1 LHGRV
6 KRSFA
11 PAKHASATG
20 CASVAGQI
28 EGARAA
34 PTDQGCAVLAALLA
48 KGWRGWG
55 LLSGQSG
62 NRMPLRAFRVV
73 IHCRPTQYENAATHL
88 RHPKLANNNFS
99 NSLSRIRSRF
109 KFPIMLIYSFAAA
122 VSDFNVSTEVPKVPC
137 QSCCFKPAQIF
148 LENLRKCLDE
158 LLCLHRTHGAS
169 MALANVIKHLK
180 FRARKLQQGLKG
192 HHPLQ
197 SFACAAW
204 ADEMVSTDARH
215 YKRPPA
221 KADPAA
227 LSFRASDRCSNLSFR
242 QVQPPYSPDLN
253 PIEPSFSKLKTHLRK
268 AGERSVPAL

>member
-1 LHGRV
+1 MLVQDIPQFRRRLPAEAAIRAKTELEQIFAGYRNPFLEPRHVMDCSKINTGALRPKVAQRRKELVIAAVQDGNVNPVYGPPGGFNKGVSKFHGLAEIIWLEPRP
-6 KRSFA
+6 
-11 PAKHASATG
+11 PA
-20 CASVAGQI
+20 
-28 EGARAA
+28 EGAEVKMIAER
-34 PTDQGCAVLAALLA
+34 
-48 KGWRGWG
+48 
-55 LLSGQSG
+55 
-62 NRMPLRAFRVV
+62 
-73 IHCRPTQYENAATHL
+73 
-88 RHPKLANNNFS
+88 
-99 NSLSRIRSRF
+99 
-109 KFPIMLIYSFAAA
+109 
-122 VSDFNVSTEVPKVPC
+122 NVP
-137 QSCCFKPAQIF
+137 
-148 LENLRKCLDE
+148 LDE

>member
-1 LHGRV
+1 
-6 KRSFA
+6 
-11 PAKHASATG
+11 
-20 CASVAGQI
+20 
-28 EGARAA
+28 
-34 PTDQGCAVLAALLA
+34 
-48 KGWRGWG
+48 
-55 LLSGQSG
+55 
-62 NRMPLRAFRVV
+62 M
-73 IHCRPTQYENAATHL
+73 
-88 RHPKLANNNFS
+88 
-99 NSLSRIRSRF
+99 
-109 KFPIMLIYSFAAA
+109 
-122 VSDFNVSTEVPKVPC
+122 
-137 QSCCFKPAQIF
+137 
-148 LENLRKCLDE
+148 DE

-242 QVQPPYSPDLN
+242 QGPSGRHYPYD
-253 PIEPSFSKLKTHLRK
+253 
-268 AGERSVPAL
+268 ALVIATGCVARELPQGAAAP

>member
-1 LHGRV
+1 
-6 KRSFA
+6 
-11 PAKHASATG
+11 
-20 CASVAGQI
+20 
-28 EGARAA
+28 
-34 PTDQGCAVLAALLA
+34 
-48 KGWRGWG
+48 
-55 LLSGQSG
+55 
-62 NRMPLRAFRVV
+62 
-73 IHCRPTQYENAATHL
+73 
-88 RHPKLANNNFS
+88 
-99 NSLSRIRSRF
+99 
-109 KFPIMLIYSFAAA
+109 
-122 VSDFNVSTEVPKVPC
+122 VPC

-192 HHPLQ
+192 HHQLQ

-227 LSFRASDRCSNLSFR
+227 LSFRASDRCSSLSFR
-242 QVQPPYSPDLN
+242 QAQPPYSPTSIRSSRPSANSKRICARPGSAQSPRSKIASETFCRPLPRRVQQLLHLR
-253 PIEPSFSKLKTHLRK
+253 PIRSKLNGFRAK
-268 AGERSVPAL
+268 

>member
-1 LHGRV
+1 VRG
-6 KRSFA
+6 
-11 PAKHASATG
+11 
-20 CASVAGQI
+20 AGSN
-28 EGARAA
+28 
-34 PTDQGCAVLAALLA
+34 P
-48 KGWRGWG
+48 
-55 LLSGQSG
+55 
-62 NRMPLRAFRVV
+62 
-73 IHCRPTQYENAATHL
+73 RPYRDRTQYENAATHL
-88 RHPKLANNNFS
+88 HHPKLANNNFT
-99 NSLSRIRSRF
+99 NSLSRIRSRLF

-122 VSDFNVSTEVPKVPC
+122 ISDFNVSTEVPKVPC

-192 HHPLQ
+192 HRPLQ

>member
-1 LHGRV
+1 M
-6 KRSFA
+6 S
-11 PAKHASATG
+11 
-20 CASVAGQI
+20 
-28 EGARAA
+28 
-34 PTDQGCAVLAALLA
+34 
-48 KGWRGWG
+48 
-55 LLSGQSG
+55 
-62 NRMPLRAFRVV
+62 AFRGLQSSERHHGAPGRSLMT
-73 IHCRPTQYENAATHL
+73 HCRPTQYENAATHL
-88 RHPKLANNNFS
+88 HHPKLANNNFT
-99 NSLSRIRSRF
+99 NSLSRIRSRLF

>member
-1 LHGRV
+1 M
-6 KRSFA
+6 
-11 PAKHASATG
+11 T
-20 CASVAGQI
+20 
-28 EGARAA
+28 
-34 PTDQGCAVLAALLA
+34 
-48 KGWRGWG
+48 
-55 LLSGQSG
+55 
-62 NRMPLRAFRVV
+62 
-73 IHCRPTQYENAATHL
+73 HCRRTQYENAATHL
-88 RHPKLANNNFS
+88 HHPKLANNNFT
-99 NSLSRIRSRF
+99 NSLSRIRSRLF
-109 KFPIMLIYSFAAA
+109 KFPIMLIYSFTAA

-227 LSFRASDRCSNLSFR
+227 LSFRASDRCSSLSFR
-242 QVQPPYSPDLN
+242 QAQPPYSPDLN

>member
-1 LHGRV
+1 M
-6 KRSFA
+6 
-11 PAKHASATG
+11 T
-20 CASVAGQI
+20 
-28 EGARAA
+28 
-34 PTDQGCAVLAALLA
+34 
-48 KGWRGWG
+48 
-55 LLSGQSG
+55 
-62 NRMPLRAFRVV
+62 
-73 IHCRPTQYENAATHL
+73 HCRRTQYENAATHL
-88 RHPKLANNNFS
+88 HHPTLANNNFT
-99 NSLSRIRSRF
+99 NSLSRIRSRLF

-122 VSDFNVSTEVPKVPC
+122 VSDFNVSTEVPKVSC
-137 QSCCFKPAQIF
+137 QSCCFKPAHVF

-227 LSFRASDRCSNLSFR
+227 LSFRASDRCSSLSFR
-242 QVQPPYSPDLN
+242 QVQPPYSPDLKSDRAVLQQTQN
-253 PIEPSFSKLKTHLRK
+253 ASAQGRGALSPRALRSHRK
-268 AGERSVPAL
+268 HSADPYPAECSNYFTYARYAPN